1 MADARVATTP
11 FQFLFHDWPPDQ
23 GGKPKPTQFD
33 TWLYIFQVSEKS
45 AHLSQEIYIQPAGGN
60 QRETYF
66 DVDLKQHGGK
76 DLRPLSQ
83 TARDCCWIDDN
94 SRHVLKD
101 VRYYILC
108 SPFQLPW
115 RRIDKLAKAKDPS
128 KFESLAKEERGLDK
142 VLLDEANTEKGAGSM
157 IRIKAI
163 WSPWGKGQSLSR
175 QYLSRLGEWEDLAM
189 TSQKQQQRAVLSA
202 IDMLRK
208 GRKGGKLVDEEGKSL
223 LDDNFLKEVH
233 KQFMKDDE
241 LHAKVADCAKKL
253 VNYFKGP
260 AMTAMEDDAMAVED
274 IDARE
279 NFAEIR
285 VLLESRLSQT
295 PVGREYRQKWFEQRH
310 ALVTFDLAA
319 KFEKPFKPLR
329 KGLKAVF
336 NWAKSWADVAA
347 GYPSGAHAGEV
358 PTKLV
363 SWSKKQVKWFLD
375 WDLKVVEVAPGWS
388 AFDKK
393 DVNDLKVGINDNRLF
408 NGLMS
413 LVDAINFAITLR
425 ALFESSKGDGLD
437 RSKRIASATSGLCS
451 LMSSLAG
458 YAKQGAQYISP
469 AEIARVKELAVQGEL
484 SSNEA
489 MILTEHLSRGR
500 TKSMLSQLNRW
511 KSATKTLGA
520 LGAAADTWSN
530 GVEMFAGMHQAKV
543 GDSPDRIWLWPGLGM
558 AGSAVACV
566 GYCLAFSSPA
576 GALLIVAGTVM
587 SLTGAAGG
595 FFWPGMAAGD
605 TNKWLMH
612 SFVGRH
618 RNHTLLETDTYTFN
632 NSLAVYHTRLDLQ
645 IRALD
650 MVLFDFLPT
659 CEIYKEGDEPRLK
672 IDVFLR
678 QLRVHSKVRLKVF
691 GKERGRWNQIRH
703 SDDWRP
709 IGAPPEDK
717 RTHTREEMPAR
728 LIEGIPA
735 WGFDE
740 MKISVQI
747 DVLGDGTF
755 LYPKDPKEALA
766 KA

>member
-11 FQFLFHDWPPDQ
+11 FQFLFHDWPPEQ
-23 GGKPKPTQFD
+23 SGKPKPTRFD
-33 TWLYIFQVSEKS
+33 TWMYIFQVSDKQ
-45 AHLSQEIYIQPAGGN
+45 AHLSHEVYIRPAEGDRG
-60 QRETYF
+60 ETYF
-66 DVDLKQHGGK
+66 DVDLKKHAGK
-76 DLRPLSQ
+76 DLRPLCEPG
-83 TARDCCWIDDN
+83 RDCCWIDDN

-115 RRIDKLAKAKDPS
+115 RRIDKLVKAKDPS
-128 KFESLAKEERGLDK
+128 KFESLAKEERGLEK
-142 VLLDEANTEKGAGSM
+142 VLLDEASTEKGPGGM
-157 IRIKAI
+157 IRIKDI

-175 QYLSRLGEWEDLAM
+175 QYLARLGEWEDLAM
-189 TSQKQQQRAVLSA
+189 TPQKQQQRAVLSA

-223 LDDNFLKEVH
+223 LDDDFLKQVH
-233 KQFMKDDE
+233 KQLLKDDD
-241 LHAKVADCAKKL
+241 LHAKVTDCAKKL
-253 VNYFKGP
+253 VGYFNGP

-285 VLLESRLSQT
+285 MLLEARLSQT
-295 PVGREYRQKWFEQRH
+295 PVGREYRQKWFEKRY

-319 KFEKPFKPLR
+319 KFEKPFKFGR
-329 KGLKAVF
+329 KTGKAIF
-336 NWAKSWADVAA
+336 TWAKSWADVAA
-347 GYPSGAHAGEV
+347 GYPSGSHGGQV
-358 PTKLV
+358 PAKLV
-363 SWSKKQVKWFLD
+363 WWTRAQVKFFLRTE
-375 WDLKVVEVAPGWS
+375 LKVVEVAQGWS
-388 AFDKK
+388 AFDK
-393 DVNDLKVGINDNRLF
+393 DEVDRLKKGINENPIF
-408 NGLMS
+408 NGILS
-413 LVDAINFAITLR
+413 VVDAINLAITLR
-425 ALFESSKGDGLD
+425 SLFESSKGDGGD
-437 RSKRIASATSGLCS
+437 RGKKVAAATSGLCS

-458 YAKQGAQYISP
+458 YAKQGAKYISP
-469 AEIARVKELAVQGEL
+469 AEVARVQELAAQGEL
-484 SSNEA
+484 ATNDA
-489 MILTEHLSRGR
+489 KLLTEYLSRGR

-558 AGSAVACV
+558 AGSAVACL

-587 SLTGAAGG
+587 SLTGTAGG
-595 FFWPGMAAGD
+595 FFWPGMTASD

-612 SFVGRH
+612 CFVGRH

-645 IRALD
+645 MRALD

-659 CEIYKEGDEPRLK
+659 CEIYEEGDQPRLK
-672 IDVFLR
+672 IDVFFR

-691 GKERGRWNQIRH
+691 GKRDGRWDQIRH

-717 RTHTREEMPAR
+717 RTGTREEMPAR
-728 LIEGIPA
+728 LLEGMPA

-755 LYPKDPKEALA
+755 LYPAEAREAAA
-766 KA
+766 KK